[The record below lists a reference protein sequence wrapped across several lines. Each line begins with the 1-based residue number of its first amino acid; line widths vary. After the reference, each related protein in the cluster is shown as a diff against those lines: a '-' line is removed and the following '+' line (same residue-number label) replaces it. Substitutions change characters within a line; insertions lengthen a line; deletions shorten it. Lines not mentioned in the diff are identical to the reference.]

1 MPLKN
6 VSARFSRV
14 ACRQIVR
21 HAEAAADKMEH
32 RAFPH
37 RDGKTSALKVTNPA
51 RTTTAVRIFVH
62 QDFRRF
68 GSANKPRQ
76 RQQSGYKTERASPR

>member
-6 VSARFSRV
+6 VAARFSRM

-21 HAEAAADKMEH
+21 HAEAAADEMEH

-37 RDGKTSALKVTNPA
+37 RDGKTSALKMTNPA
-51 RTTTAVRIFVH
+51 RTTTAVRILVN
-62 QDFRRF
+62 QNFRRF
-68 GSANKPRQ
+68 GSGNMTRQ
-76 RQQSGYKTERASPR
+76 RQERGYKTERASSR